1 MGPQGLNSSHSA
13 WRQMPLPHWAYVVRR
28 TCLVYLF
35 PLADVA
41 LHTLTEIDQIH
52 EYTSTLS
59 KGCVTVPGEI
69 CKKTSLP
76 DVQQCNQIVVIN
88 KEPTPSKF
96 SWVRQQIY
104 WEYFQ
109 LHRWWLT
116 YISIGNSRAE
126 GHISEKPTQHDWQET
141 CIPKVS
147 PLNSLQEAPLRSL
160 LFYHSCSLVL

>member
-1 MGPQGLNSSHSA
+1 MPCVFISLGWCGFTYTHWNRSNPWVYFYTIQGLCDGS
-13 WRQMPLPHWAYVVRR
+13 WGDMQ
-28 TCLVYLF
+28 
-35 PLADVA
+35 
-41 LHTLTEIDQIH
+41 
-52 EYTSTLS
+52 
-59 KGCVTVPGEI
+59 
-69 CKKTSLP
+69 KTSLP

-126 GHISEKPTQHDWQET
+126 GHFSEKPTQHDWQET
-141 CIPKVS
+141 CIPKVPWTACRKLHWGVS
-147 PLNSLQEAPLRSL
+147 FPTTAVRCFCKRGDGFPGW
-160 LFYHSCSLVL
+160 